1 LSSENIDI
9 PEKNIV
15 ILGVDVS
22 VLFSVDAAKQGSEIV
37 FS

>member
-15 ILGVDVS
+15 ILGVGMP
-22 VLFSVDAAKQGSEIV
+22 VLFSVDTAK
-37 FS
+37 